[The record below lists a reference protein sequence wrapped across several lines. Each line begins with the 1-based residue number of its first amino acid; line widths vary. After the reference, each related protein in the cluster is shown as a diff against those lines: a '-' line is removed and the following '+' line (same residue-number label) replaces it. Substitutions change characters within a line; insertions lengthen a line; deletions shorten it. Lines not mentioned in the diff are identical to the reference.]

1 MAWPHIVFSVF
12 VHSLNTNRWV
22 SLIDF
27 GGPVGSGNYR
37 AFTLFA
43 FTDMLQFT
51 VFVLPVYKESPGKA
65 IIIALKCHGYSYS
78 CFLVTAMALGSG

>member
-1 MAWPHIVFSVF
+1 MYLIELAWPHIVFSVF
-12 VHSLNTNRWV
+12 VHSPNANRWV

-43 FTDMLQFT
+43 FTDML
-51 VFVLPVYKESPGKA
+51 
-65 IIIALKCHGYSYS
+65 
-78 CFLVTAMALGSG
+78 